1 MRFNVIGSSLT
12 ITFINLINF
21 TLIHKFTMVL
31 INIINNS
38 IDKSFFFSRSIK
50 KKLKKK
56 KIISNKCNS
65 YYIK

>member
-56 KIISNKCNS
+56 K
-65 YYIK
+65 